1 MRFIITYTTTS
12 KEKATTEP
20 IDADEYALDGEDKW
34 FVFKRYRKGSGLT
47 PVLRIKADPVER
59 IELDSDSPDDA
70 GEVAALD
77 EAAPEVARARPSS
90 RLDGQPT
97 SGSMRSLAG
106 AILGSPLRT
115 RICALACHRT

>member
-47 PVLRIKADPVER
+47 PVLRIKAER
-59 IELDSDSPDDA
+59 AQLSEKEN
-70 GEVAALD
+70 G
-77 EAAPEVARARPSS
+77 APIS
-90 RLDGQPT
+90 RLP
-97 SGSMRSLAG
+97 R
-106 AILGSPLRT
+106 
-115 RICALACHRT
+115 